1 MEYCHWNSRTCR
13 WDWLQDLQRTISSP
27 QVERLLVLEPDSEI
41 HQRVPVTENSTRGA
55 GDGAQRRPMEPL
67 EALAYQEA
75 GHSVFAWRYG
85 YMQRE
90 GGLEIGNDG
99 VDSRSPIR
107 SEISSGVGQRLPP
120 YSLARLN
127 FERRSRV
134 EAEIFLAGPLSEW
147 RARRLRGELIGP
159 FEVERRHHSVLLA
172 DELLSALG
180 EAARVLGE
188 FVSENEV
195 VDGLRKTR
203 DRVSRLLR
211 QRETWRATELIAK
224 TLLEERRLSVER
236 TEALIFSV
244 APPRD
249 LWSSFGR
256 RRPQESCPFV

>member
-1 MEYCHWNSRTCR
+1 MTANPTRVAGN
-13 WDWLQDLQRTISSP
+13 SSP
-27 QVERLLVLEPDSEI
+27 L
-41 HQRVPVTENSTRGA
+41 A
-55 GDGAQRRPMEPL
+55 PMEHVK
-67 EALAYQEA
+67 ALAYQKA

-85 YMQRE
+85 YMLRE
-90 GGLEIGNDG
+90 GGLELDRER
-99 VDSRSPIR
+99 VEAFTPIR

-147 RARRLRGELIGP
+147 RARRLRGEPIGP
-159 FEVERRHHSVLLA
+159 LEVEHRHHSVLLA

-188 FVSENEV
+188 FVSENEI

-224 TLLEERRLSVER
+224 TLLEERHLSVER
-236 TEALIFSV
+236 TESLIFSV